1 MVIFVNSFLHI
12 VPRPEVLKGYYKFIL
27 KIQRSVLQIKILGES
42 LHVSCVFK
50 KDKKESEK
58 KLLNKYKLLFILKGL

>member
-1 MVIFVNSFLHI
+1 MVIFVSSFLHI
-12 VPRPEVLKGYYKFIL
+12 VPRPELLKGYYQFIP

-42 LHVSCVFK
+42 SHISCVFK

-58 KLLNKYKLLFILKGL
+58 NFLNNYKLLFVWKGL